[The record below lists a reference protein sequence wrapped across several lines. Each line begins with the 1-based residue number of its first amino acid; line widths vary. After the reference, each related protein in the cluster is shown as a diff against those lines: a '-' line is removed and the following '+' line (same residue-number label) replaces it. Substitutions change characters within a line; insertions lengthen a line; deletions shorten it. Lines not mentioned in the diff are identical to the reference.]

1 MITRR
6 SFVGGLAAAGG
17 AAALG
22 EACRSNGCGKPG
34 SPVFGL
40 CAGPES
46 AAKFKKL
53 GFRFIESNA
62 QSILQAEKSDDEW
75 QPMFAKLKACPLPIR
90 SCTIFLPGKFRITGP
105 EPKTEEALKHA
116 VTECRRADLL
126 GIPVLV
132 FGSSGARNAPK
143 GFSVEKAKEQ
153 FVAFCQK
160 LGDAI
165 RDCKVTV
172 ILEPLQKKEANY
184 LNLVEEGIDMV
195 DAINR
200 PRIQLHAD
208 LFHMAKG
215 GEKPDII
222 RKGGARIRH
231 CHVASF
237 KTRQYP
243 GSDKED
249 YRPWFAAF
257 RDIGYTGV
265 YSCECGWGK
274 KEEREA
280 NYAKGL
286 AYLTEQAA
294 GF

>member
-6 SFVGGLAAAGG
+6 SFVGALASAG
-17 AAALG
+17 AAAAFG
-22 EACRSNGCGKPG
+22 VECCGKPR

-40 CAGPES
+40 CSGPEN
-46 AAKFKKL
+46 AAKFKGL
-53 GFRFIESNA
+53 GFKFIESNA
-62 QSILQAEKSDDEW
+62 QSILQADKSDAEW
-75 QPMFAKLKACPLPIR
+75 QPMFEKLKASPLPIL
-90 SCTIFLPGKFRITGP
+90 SCNMFLPGKFRLTG
-105 EPKTEEALKHA
+105 EEARQEEALKHA
-116 VTECRRADLL
+116 AIQCRRADLV

-132 FGSSGARNAPK
+132 FGSGGARNAPK
-143 GFSVEKAKEQ
+143 GFPVEKAKEQ
-153 FVAFCQK
+153 FVSFCQK

-172 ILEPLQKKEANY
+172 ILEPLRQKEANY

-195 DAINR
+195 DTIDR

-208 LFHMAKG
+208 LYHMAMG

-222 RKGGARIRH
+222 RKGGARILH

-237 KTRQYP
+237 KTRQFP

-257 RDIGYTGV
+257 RDIGYQGV